1 MGSVSVAVR
10 AGVFV
15 VGAVA
20 LVSGPVV
27 PAAYGAPGGAPSGA
41 GSGGGRV
48 VASAGRSPDRAPASP
63 APASPAPASS
73 ARASAAP
80 ASPVAPVP
88 AGGGYAAHVTGS
100 GSAPRAGDGKTGPG
114 PRQLV
119 AGLLLAGVA
128 VVSAV
133 LAARVRRPGRG

>member
-10 AGVFV
+10 AGVLV
-15 VGAVA
+15 AGAVA

-27 PAAYGAPGGAPSGA
+27 PAAYGAPGGAPSAA

-48 VASAGRSPDRAPASP
+48 VATAGRSPDR
-63 APASPAPASS
+63 
-73 ARASAAP
+73 AP

-100 GSAPRAGDGKTGPG
+100 GAAPRAGDGETGPS

-128 VVSAV
+128 VASAV

>member
-27 PAAYGAPGGAPSGA
+27 PAAYGAPGGA

-48 VASAGRSPDRAPASP
+48 VASAGRSPDR

>member
-48 VASAGRSPDRAPASP
+48 VASAGRSPDRAPV
-63 APASPAPASS
+63 SPAPASS

-100 GSAPRAGDGKTGPG
+100 GSAPRAGGGETGPG

>member
-10 AGVFV
+10 AGVLV

-48 VASAGRSPDRAPASP
+48 VASVDRSPDRAPASP
-63 APASPAPASS
+63 APASS
-73 ARASAAP
+73 ARASSAP

>member
-48 VASAGRSPDRAPASP
+48 VASAGRSPDR

>member
-10 AGVFV
+10 AGVLV

-27 PAAYGAPGGAPSGA
+27 PAAYGASGA
-41 GSGGGRV
+41 AEGGGGRI
-48 VASAGRSPDRAPASP
+48 VATAGRSSTQP
-63 APASPAPASS
+63 
-73 ARASAAP
+73 P

-100 GSAPRAGDGKTGPG
+100 GSAPRAGDGETGPG